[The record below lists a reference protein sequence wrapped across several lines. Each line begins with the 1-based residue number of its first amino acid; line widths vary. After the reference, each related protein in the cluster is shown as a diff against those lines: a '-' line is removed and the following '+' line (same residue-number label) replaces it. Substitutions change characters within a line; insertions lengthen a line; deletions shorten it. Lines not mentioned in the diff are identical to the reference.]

1 MGNSIANYALGY
13 ERSEATVLRKLMSR
27 KLKLGKL
34 MLRKSIL
41 ISLLI
46 MLLLLF
52 MLPGCSNIIGSQA
65 LKGQINVMQQ
75 QLMAEDWEALGIQMN
90 RLNKIYSDNE
100 WKLQLIGD
108 EGEYE
113 RLHESINRLQAAITA
128 KDIQAASLEL
138 ATIESIAEDIYS
150 L

>member
-1 MGNSIANYALGY
+1 
-13 ERSEATVLRKLMSR
+13 
-27 KLKLGKL
+27 